1 MPNCSACDHLV
12 PFHKL
17 MTNIPMTNI
26 PKVLLAAPTSTYKQ
40 YIFLEWYL
48 HAYTLSYPNSEIL
61 IVDNSHDKNYH
72 KELLKMGINVLYCD
86 PSGKTNHEYITES
99 QNMLRDYF
107 LKSKAQY
114 YFSYEV
120 DIFGPRNIIEQL
132 MAAKKDVISAPYFID
147 YGHKSR
153 LLISYF
159 EQTGEKKW
167 KTIFPEMDK
176 LTAFMDGTVKQT
188 YENGIGCTLIKRH
201 VLEKIRFRIE
211 KFEPGHSDK
220 YFYMDL
226 WESTIHNF
234 IDTSV
239 LVRHFNSDWGL
250 NIDNK

>member
-1 MPNCSACDHLV
+1 M
-12 PFHKL
+12 K
-17 MTNIPMTNI
+17 

-48 HAYTLSYPNSEIL
+48 HAATLSYPNYEIL
-61 IVDNSHDKNYH
+61 IVDNSHDQNYH
-72 KELLKMGINVLYCD
+72 KELRKMGINVLYCN
-86 PSGKTNHEYITES
+86 PKGKTNHQYITES

-107 LKSKAQY
+107 LANKFDY

-120 DIFGPRNIIEQL
+120 DQFGPPNIIEQL

-147 YGHKSR
+147 HGHKSR

-159 EQTGEKKW
+159 EQIGEKKFE
-167 KTIFPEMDK
+167 TIFPEMK
-176 LTAFMDGTVKQT
+176 ELANFMDGTIKQT

-211 KFEPGHSDK
+211 PFAPGHSDK
-220 YFYMDL
+220 YFYADL
-226 WESTIHNF
+226 WASTIHSYM
-234 IDTSV
+234 DTSV
-239 LVRHFNSDWGL
+239 LVRHFNSDWSL